1 MDILISDR
9 MITER
14 DILIMA
20 YMSRGYKRRSIES
33 LKQQT
38 GLSEIEVSLTLRLN
52 EDIWRYR
59 NTERHGNLYEMND
72 ELFDELNR
80 YI

>member
-1 MDILISDR
+1 

-20 YMSRGYKRRSIES
+20 YMSNGLKRRSINS
-33 LKQQT
+33 LVNQT

-52 EDIWRYR
+52 EDIWNLR
-59 NTERHGNLYEMND
+59 NTERHGNLYEINN
-72 ELFDELNR
+72 ELFDELNG

>member
-1 MDILISDR
+1 

-20 YMSRGYKRRSIES
+20 YMSNGLKRRSINS
-33 LKQQT
+33 LVNQT
-38 GLSEIEVSLTLRLN
+38 GLSELEVSLTLRLN
-52 EDIWRYR
+52 EDIWNFR
-59 NTERHGNLYEMND
+59 NTSRHGNLYEINNG
-72 ELFDELNR
+72 LFDELNG